1 MKWEEVVAL
10 ATALPEVEKSTSYGT
25 PALKVAGKL
34 MGRLRTDSDGSLA
47 LKTSDKESLVANDDP
62 AYFTSPHYDGYNYIL
77 INLAL
82 ADADEVA
89 ELIDDAGGETPKIR
103 WTWPKQLAGA
113 GVVAVTAGLVLFLL

>member
-10 ATALPEVEKSTSYGT
+10 ATELPEVEESTSYGT

-47 LKTSDKESLVANDDP
+47 LKTSDKEALVANDDP
-62 AYFTSPHYDGYNYIL
+62 AYFTTPHYDGYNYIL
-77 INLAL
+77 INLDL

-89 ELIDDAGGETPKIR
+89 DLIDDAWHIAAPAMVR
-103 WTWPKQLAGA
+103 KQRDA
-113 GVVAVTAGLVLFLL
+113 